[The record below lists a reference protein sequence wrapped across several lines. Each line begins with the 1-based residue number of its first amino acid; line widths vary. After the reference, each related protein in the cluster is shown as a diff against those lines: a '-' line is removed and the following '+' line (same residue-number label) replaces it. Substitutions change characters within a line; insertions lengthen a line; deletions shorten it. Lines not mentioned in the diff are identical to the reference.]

1 MSPPMSVAWSGLAG
15 SVLALAFVLALAWFG
30 LRWMRRFAQPPADAG
45 APELRV
51 LRTLALGPRERL
63 VLVRH
68 GDADLLLGVG
78 ADGVRLLDRRDAAAC
93 VPPPR

>member
-1 MSPPMSVAWSGLAG
+1 MTAAWSGLAG

-30 LRWMRRFAQPPADAG
+30 LRWLRRFVQPPAAAG

-51 LRTLALGPRERL
+51 LRTLVLGPRERL

-68 GDADLLLGVG
+68 GDAELLLGVG
-78 ADGVRLLDRRDAAAC
+78 AEGVRLLDRRDAGPLA
-93 VPPPR
+93 PPPH